1 MLTEVA
7 FALVQV
13 KLAVCPG
20 PTVVGLATSV
30 TPRIFMVADAEA
42 VMPPAPAA
50 VAVYV
55 VVADGTIA
63 VEPES
68 ATEVTSSPRTDG
80 LIVTEVEFV
89 LAQVR
94 VVLCPAATTPGEI
107 LSDIVGAEPC
117 GTTVTVI
124 EFVAA
129 FPFAS
134 MAVATYVVVCDGE
147 TVADPDKGSVPEAT
161 AGEMENE
168 TAFVAFQVIVV
179 LCPCTI
185 VLEPEARAITACD
198 GPLLT
203 GGVTAPPPQPIRK
216 TTIKTKET
224 FRTSCRTTDEVFART
239 MAHSHP
245 GVLREM

>member
-1 MLTEVA
+1 MLRVVA
-7 FALVQV
+7 LLLVQLN
-13 KLAVCPG
+13 LAVCPG

-30 TPRIFMVADAEA
+30 TPRIFIVADAEA
-42 VMPPAPAA
+42 VTPKAPVA

-80 LIVTEVEFV
+80 LIVTEVELV

-94 VVLCPAATTPGEI
+94 VVLCPAATTFGEM
-107 LSDIVGAEPC
+107 LNDIVGAEPC

-124 EFVAA
+124 EEVAA

-134 MAVATYVVVCDGE
+134 IAVATYVVVCDGE
-147 TVADPDKGSVPEAT
+147 TVADPDKGSVPGAT

-168 TAFVAFQVIVV
+168 TAFVAFQVSV
-179 LCPCTI
+179 
-185 VLEPEARAITACD
+185 
-198 GPLLT
+198 
-203 GGVTAPPPQPIRK
+203 
-216 TTIKTKET
+216 
-224 FRTSCRTTDEVFART
+224 
-239 MAHSHP
+239 
-245 GVLREM
+245 